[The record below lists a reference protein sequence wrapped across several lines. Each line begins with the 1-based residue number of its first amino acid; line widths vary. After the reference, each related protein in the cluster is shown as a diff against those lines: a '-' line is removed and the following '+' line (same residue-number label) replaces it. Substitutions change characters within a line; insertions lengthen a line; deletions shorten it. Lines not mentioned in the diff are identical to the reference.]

1 MAGCASHPYNRWLN
15 RCRGRIRNA
24 RSENGPGRAAS
35 WSEDMKALWAVQ
47 AVYAVHRNGRQASS
61 RVGGTA
67 APLGV
72 SRVFM
77 ASPAPRRLRSYPPRA
92 VESRPAPL
100 AGPLSGG
107 DLGDKTGPV
116 RYSCVRGRL
125 RHRGTG
131 DLGLRQPP
139 QGEWPEP
146 VIDTGRLRPAAEL
159 ERQWRFKAA
168 AQRGCRDSRQ
178 RPQGRRIP
186 WSQDSSS
193 ATT

>member
-15 RCRGRIRNA
+15 RCRGRIRIA

-92 VESRPAPL
+92 VESRPDP
-100 AGPLSGG
+100 SQVHSVG
-107 DLGDKTGPV
+107 DLGVTRRGPV

-139 QGEWPEP
+139 QDGWPEP

-159 ERQWRFKAA
+159 ERQRRAQAA

-178 RPQGRRIP
+178 RPQGRGIP

-193 ATT
+193 TTT

>member
-15 RCRGRIRNA
+15 RCRGRIRIA

-47 AVYAVHRNGRQASS
+47 AVYVVHRNVRQASS

-92 VESRPAPL
+92 VESRPDP
-100 AGPLSGG
+100 SQVHSVG
-107 DLGDKTGPV
+107 DLGDKAGPGPV
-116 RYSCVRGRL
+116 LL
-125 RHRGTG
+125 RARQVAPQGTG